1 MREERLAW
9 DRARPAL
16 LALLAGLAVAIVA
29 APVARAAVDPL
40 VPVSGASPFPPAC
53 NGASQPQ
60 TSVEYRNTEVEPW
73 IDANPTNPNNLVA
86 MWQQDRYS
94 DGGANGLG
102 VGVSQNGGQSW
113 TQLGVANLPKFT
125 RCQGAAAGSDGDY
138 ERASDPWVSFGPDG
152 DGYGVSLSFNETRD
166 LANAILVS
174 ESRDGGATWGPV
186 SLIRRDTSP
195 LVFNDKEAIT
205 ADYTDR
211 RYVYVVWDRIEEF
224 PDGSYKGPTWF
235 ARTADGG
242 ASWEAA
248 KVIFDPGVNDQ
259 TIGNQIVVMPD
270 GTLVNGYTL
279 IKDGTRSIAV
289 MRSGDKGANW
299 APQVGVSSLEAIGVR
314 DPRTGEPVRTGDIL
328 PELAS
333 DERPGTNTVYMVWQ
347 DARFSGGQRDQIVLS
362 KSSDGGASW
371 SAPQRISTVP
381 GTQAFTPA
389 IRVDAAGNLGVTYYD
404 FRNDTV
410 ASPTLDTDVWFLRST
425 DGGQTFTEER
435 LSPSSF
441 DMRAAPVARGFFVG
455 DYSGLAVAGE
465 TFKPLFAQAG
475 AGTTDVFATTVRA
488 PFASTTTPPG
498 PGEPT
503 PPAGTT
509 PPVGPTP
516 PAGPGAPV
524 PAIPPTRPGTTPV
537 PTTPR
542 SLRVEKRGKL
552 GRRFAYLKLRCPAPR
567 CRARVELSAV
577 LRTGGRRRPVILG
590 SRSFRIDRARV
601 TLRVRLNRR
610 ARRLTAR
617 RRRLA
622 TRALFSA
629 RADRFEFRV
638 LLRRR

>member
-1 MREERLAW
+1 MV
-9 DRARPAL
+9 
-16 LALLAGLAVAIVA
+16 GLAVAIVA
-29 APVARAAVDPL
+29 APGAWATVDPL
-40 VPVSGASPFPPAC
+40 VPVSGSSPFPPGC
-53 NGASQPQ
+53 NGAAQPS
-60 TSVEYRNTEVEPW
+60 TSVEYRDAEVEPW
-73 IDANPTNPNNLVA
+73 IDANPTNANNLLA

-113 TQLGVANLPKFT
+113 TEVPLANLPRFT
-125 RCQGAAAGSDGDY
+125 RCQGAATGSDGDY

-152 DGYGVSLSFNETRD
+152 DGYGVSLSFNQTRD

-174 ESRDGGATWGPV
+174 ESRDGGGTWGAV
-186 SLIRRDTSP
+186 SVIRRDTSP
-195 LVFNDKEAIT
+195 LVFNDKESIT
-205 ADYTDR
+205 ADYTDG
-211 RYVYVVWDRIEEF
+211 RYVYVVWDRLEDLPPSSF
-224 PDGSYKGPTWF
+224 KGPTWF

-248 KVIFDPGVNDQ
+248 RMILDPGVNDQ

-270 GTLVNGYTL
+270 GDLVNGYTL
-279 IKDGTRSIAV
+279 IEDGTRSVAV

-299 APQVGVSSLEAIGVR
+299 VPQVVVGSHETVGVR
-314 DPRTGEPVRTGDIL
+314 DPRNGEPVRTGGII

-333 DERPGTNTVYMVWQ
+333 DERPGTDTVYMVWQ

-389 IRVDAAGNLGVTYYD
+389 IRVDGAGNLGVTYYD

-410 ASPTLDTDVWFLRST
+410 ASPSLDTDVWFLRST

-435 LSPSSF
+435 LTPSSF

-455 DYSGLAVAGE
+455 DYTGLAAAGQ
-465 TFKPLFAQAG
+465 TFKPLFGQAG
-475 AGTTDVFATTVRA
+475 AGGTDVFATTIRA
-488 PFASTTTPPG
+488 PFGSTPTPPG
-498 PGEPT
+498 PTDPTPPGPADPT
-503 PPAGTT
+503 PPAR
-509 PPVGPTP
+509 P
-516 PAGPGAPV
+516 
-524 PAIPPTRPGTTPV
+524 IPPTRPYTTPV
-537 PTTPR
+537 TPPTP
-542 SLRVEKRGKL
+542 LRVARRGRL
-552 GRRFAYLKLRCPAPR
+552 GRRFASLRLRCLEPR
-567 CRARVELSAV
+567 CGARVELSAV

-590 SRSFRIDRARV
+590 SRSFRISKGRV
-601 TLRVRLNRR
+601 TLRVRLYRR

-617 RRRLA
+617 RRRLPA
-622 TRALFSA
+622 RALFTA